1 MNPTVRA
8 LARFSLAAFVLV
20 VVFGTIRAAPTPL
33 HALLAASPEAERAM
47 ASFHAHCDALC
58 FVGAAAL
65 AVALHFGGVG
75 PRVPAWAPRALAT
88 GYMAGSLLFSSGYVV
103 KAFGLAF
110 GLPVVA
116 KGIAI
121 AMISGGG
128 LFLIGAAA
136 AALLVLRGTG
146 AGEGQAEG

>member
-1 MNPTVRA
+1 MSPTVRT
-8 LARFSLAAFVLV
+8 LARFSLASFVLV

-33 HALLAASPEAERAM
+33 HALMAASPESEKAM
-47 ASFHAHCDALC
+47 ASFHAHFDALC

-65 AVALHFGGVG
+65 ALSLHQVGVG

-88 GYMAGSLLFSSGYVV
+88 GFMAGSLLFSSGYAV
-103 KAFGLAF
+103 KAFGITFALPLVARGLAT
-110 GLPVVA
+110 
-116 KGIAI
+116 

-136 AALLVLRGTG
+136 AALLILRGTG
-146 AGEGQAEG
+146 EGSVER